1 MTTLVPGTAF
11 RSRDP
16 RLVVENRLDPGIS
29 VFTLTVVDDQGNE
42 SAPVQLSVTV
52 LRQPPPLPTP
62 PPSPAPPAAAAA
74 GRRRPRVARSSTPKK
89 PKPKPKPGAPR

>member
-42 SAPVQLSVTV
+42 SAPVQLSVTI
-52 LRQPPPLPTP
+52 LRQPPPPLPP
-62 PPSPAPPAAAAA
+62 VPPAAAAA
-74 GRRRPRVARSSTPKK
+74 TSRRRPRVARSSTPKK
-89 PKPKPKPGAPR
+89 PNPGASR

>member
-16 RLVVENRLDPGIS
+16 KLVVENRLDPGIS
-29 VFTLTVVDDQGNE
+29 VFMLTVVDDQGNE

-52 LRQPPPLPTP
+52 LRPAPPPLPPVP
-62 PPSPAPPAAAAA
+62 PPPAEA
-74 GRRRPRVARSSTPKK
+74 GRRSRSVARSSNRK
-89 PKPKPKPGAPR
+89 KPKPGAPP